1 MWHCQ
6 QDDCSFPQT
15 ISKLSCIGVGRGAD
29 SSIILLSFV
38 WQLCSLGQSFING
51 WRWWEEKK
59 WGLYFHLL
67 CFSPKLESNP
77 LLLHH
82 LGSTVWRFKA
92 CLDRNARGSATAVG
106 SRLPTGQCLQMHQ
119 LVEGTRLVPLGL
131 ESHHRLP
138 PAKVCWS
145 IPARSEYRKHLWFF
159 RNSIFSKDGRR
170 QTNPIQGVN
179 KLKQDFP
186 FAG

>member
-51 WRWWEEKK
+51 WWWWEEKK

-92 CLDRNARGSATAVG
+92 CLGRNARGSAPAVG

-131 ESHHRLP
+131 ESHHLLP
-138 PAKVCWS
+138 PAKAALSLLGLNTES
-145 IPARSEYRKHLWFF
+145 ISGFLETPFLAKMEEGKQIQYRE
-159 RNSIFSKDGRR
+159 FS
-170 QTNPIQGVN
+170 
-179 KLKQDFP
+179 LL
-186 FAG
+186 